1 MNFSIYFSSYEG
13 FEIALPSS
21 GILGKLS
28 PRLGKSKALSALTQN
43 LSTLIQQ
50 SQWDAV
56 LQRLEAHP
64 LEAEE
69 ELQVMTRG
77 GFLASSGFYPLHYA
91 CERQPPV
98 AVVQAL
104 VAAHPIAVLTRTL
117 PGGCLPLHIAC
128 TWYASDEAIQELVS
142 ADAGSCQVRDE
153 LGNVPLHC
161 ACFSGASP
169 NALEI
174 LIRADPEAVLQR
186 NTQGSRPADIAKRL
200 QHGHRRAVLALL
212 TLKKEEQLAKH
223 RKQSSS
229 GNWGDTAAE
238 ACAGLE
244 MAYDEKNEETEL
256 LWI

>member
-1 MNFSIYFSSYEG
+1 MV
-13 FEIALPSS
+13 
-21 GILGKLS
+21 
-28 PRLGKSKALSALTQN
+28 SALTQN
-43 LSTLIQQ
+43 LSILIQH

-98 AVVQAL
+98 AVVEAL
-104 VAAHPIAVLTRTL
+104 IAAHPIAVLTRAL
-117 PGGCLPLHIAC
+117 PGGCLPLHVAC
-128 TWYASDEAIQELVS
+128 TWFGSDEVIQTLVS
-142 ADAGSCQVRDE
+142 ADGGACQVKDE
-153 LGNVPLHC
+153 LGNVPLHS
-161 ACFSGASP
+161 ACFSGCSTK
-169 NALEI
+169 ALET

-186 NTQGSRPADIAKRL
+186 NTQGSRPSDICKRL

-223 RKQSSS
+223 RKQGSS
-229 GNWGDTAAE
+229 GNWGDMAAQ
-238 ACAGLE
+238 ACGSLDL
-244 MAYDEKNEETEL
+244 AYNDKEEETEL